1 MLSQIQRLTLE
12 TEGRYATDEELG
24 FLADYTRSFSLRV
37 QTYQKI
43 QECETTIVQ
52 QVQTKM
58 RSTDPTLL
66 RNGNEDITVKWKR
79 DTLRVLRYAAAA
91 MLIDDP
97 ETFRERFLFWFQT
110 IMRAFGAQRSC
121 NVTYTVMQEVVK
133 QHLSPQQANL
143 FLPTL
148 EVTRR
153 MLGTV

>member
-24 FLADYTRSFSLRV
+24 FLADYTRSFNLRV